1 MPSGY
6 QFQFRYSYERD
17 LSDIQLKVTIGA
29 SGAPTL
35 TRGLGVASIARNSAG
50 NYTITL
56 KDRANLLM
64 DVKASFISGSSAPAA
79 PSVNV
84 VSETVSSSTP
94 ALIIQCRDIA
104 AAAADPASGEV
115 MLLHIQVRQ
124 AST

>member
-17 LSDIQLKVTIGA
+17 LSDIQMKVTIGS

-35 TRGLGVASIARNSAG
+35 TQAKGVLSMTHNSTG
-50 NYTITL
+50 NYTIVL

-64 DVKASFISGSSAPAA
+64 DVGAMFISGSSAPAA
-79 PSVNV
+79 PLVNV
-84 VSETVSSSTP
+84 VSEQVNNATP
-94 ALIIQCRDIA
+94 SLIIQCRDA
-104 AAAADPASGEV
+104 AGSATDPASGEI
-115 MLLHIQVRQ
+115 MLLRIQVRQ